1 MDKVYVVGHL
11 TPDTDTIVAAMSLA
25 AFLNARDRTDR
36 YVAVMTGKQN
46 SETDYIFKRFDLDF
60 PEIMTD
66 ATNKKLFLV
75 DHNESSQMIKGAT
88 SENIIGFVDHHKLKF
103 ENSVPVEIITK
114 PWGSSCTLIFDMFKK
129 ELLDIPRELKPAI
142 LSAILSDTVI
152 TKSPTTTPVDVM
164 VIEELS
170 QELSIDYKELGMEM
184 FKAKAKI
191 SDKTALQI
199 IKNDFKDFDFSGKKI
214 GIGQM
219 ETADLTE
226 IESRTAELV
235 SEMKKLK
242 ENEGYHSLVLMLT
255 DIMQEGSKLL
265 IVSDDENKVADI
277 FKTSLSNNLSEFIP
291 GMMSR
296 KKQVAPVLSENI

>member
-25 AFLNARDRTDR
+25 AFLNARERTNR

-88 SENIIGFVDHHKLKF
+88 PENIIGFVDHHKLKF
-103 ENSVPVEIITK
+103 ENSMPVEIITK

-152 TKSPTTTPVDVM
+152 LKSPTTTPIDVM

-170 QELSIDYKELGMEM
+170 EELAIDYKELGMEM
-184 FKAKAKI
+184 FKAKSKI
-191 SDKTALQI
+191 SDKSALQI
-199 IKNDFKDFDFSGKKI
+199 VKNDFKDFDFSGKII

-226 IESRTAELV
+226 IESRTTELV

-242 ENEGYHSLVLMLT
+242 ENEKYHSLILILT

-265 IVSDDENKVADI
+265 IVSNEEDKVADI

>member
-103 ENSVPVEIITK
+103 ENSMPVEIITK